1 MKTAT
6 SAGGH
11 PNRLKALW
19 RDGHAALGAIVTIR
33 LLGAE
38 SD

>member
-1 MKTAT
+1 VKTAT
-6 SAGGH
+6 SDGEQV
-11 PNRLKALW
+11 NRLKALW
-19 RDGHAALGAIVTIR
+19 RNGHAALGAIATIP